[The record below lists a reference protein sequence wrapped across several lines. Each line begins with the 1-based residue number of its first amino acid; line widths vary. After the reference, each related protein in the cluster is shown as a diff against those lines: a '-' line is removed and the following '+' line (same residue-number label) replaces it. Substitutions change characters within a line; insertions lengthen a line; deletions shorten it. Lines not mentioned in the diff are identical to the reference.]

1 MDLSFRRAT
10 VEDVPL
16 LARMN
21 KELIEDERSRNPMNL
36 DELAARM
43 TRWLEDHYHAVIM
56 ERGEEVVGYILYR
69 TVDDEYFPYHSNIHV
84 RQYFVTR
91 SSRRRGIGQNA
102 FEQIVKEYLPAGSA
116 ITLDVLERNPEGK
129 QFWMKLGFKVYHTTL
144 RREGDEDAE
153 LGLLAPR

>member
-1 MDLSFRRAT
+1 MKS
-10 VEDVPL
+10 VS
-16 LARMN
+16 
-21 KELIEDERSRNPMNL
+21 KIS
-36 DELAARM
+36 
-43 TRWLEDHYHAVIM
+43 
-56 ERGEEVVGYILYR
+56 
-69 TVDDEYFPYHSNIHV
+69 
-84 RQYFVTR
+84 
-91 SSRRRGIGQNA
+91 IGQNA